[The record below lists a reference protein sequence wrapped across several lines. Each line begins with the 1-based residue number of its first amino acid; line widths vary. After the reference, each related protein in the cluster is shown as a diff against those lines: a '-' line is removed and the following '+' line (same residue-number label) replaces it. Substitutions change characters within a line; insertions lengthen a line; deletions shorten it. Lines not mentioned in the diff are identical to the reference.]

1 MDPGVYSF
9 SKLQV
14 DQSFL
19 DQIWAFSPN
28 KLGALTNEMVSQ
40 YTIALAQFLIFF
52 QWEQN
57 KARAEIAK
65 KKHLLEATINMS
77 TNDKLQKEYKTK
89 AALVDFL
96 INTDPNLNKLS
107 EEIEDLK
114 LELIKTDNI
123 DKSIS
128 EFIAAFKKELSRRE
142 QELFATRAER
152 R

>member
-1 MDPGVYSF
+1 MDSGVYSF
-9 SKLQV
+9 SKLQI

-19 DQIWAFSPN
+19 DQIWTFSPN
-28 KLGALTNEMVSQ
+28 KLGSLTSETISQ
-40 YTIALAQFLIFF
+40 FTIALAQFLIFF

-77 TNDKLQKEYKTK
+77 TNEKLQKEYKTK